1 MSKHYSLDLVQ
12 GEIEE
17 LCYITQVEAYALLLV
32 YWFDPQIEGR
42 MICSNISGP

>member
-12 GEIEE
+12 EK
-17 LCYITQVEAYALLLV
+17 LRNCATLEAYALLLV
-32 YWFDPQIEGR
+32 YWFDPQIEAR